1 MVVPAGLQR
10 QQFSHI
16 SEGELGRYNISEGY
30 EELMFLAEIVGIAAV
45 LAGGEK
51 LNLFL
56 NFAKFLQIFLEY
68 FPKFIFLH
76 SGLIDDIVDIGQDI
90 TFDIFYLLVDAI
102 EADFIF
108 LQLFAN

>member
-1 MVVPAGLQR
+1 
-10 QQFSHI
+10 
-16 SEGELGRYNISEGY
+16 
-30 EELMFLAEIVGIAAV
+30 MFLAEIVGIAAV

-56 NFAKFLQIFLEY
+56 NFTKFTQILLEY
-68 FPKFIFLH
+68 FPKLFFLH

-108 LQLFAN
+108 LQLFANWFVVHFQGEQGSLVGYYQLLAESVVVAV